1 MKVLFDNNVPAPLR
15 HRLAGHDIYTARELD
30 WHELRNGDLL
40 QQGEISGFDV
50 LVTGD
55 KNLSY
60 QQNLE
65 GRTIAVVVLGTTRWK
80 LLREDTGPVADAV
93 DRASPGSFQ
102 ALPMSFPPRRLSRRS
117 GPQP

>member
-15 HRLAGHDIYTARELD
+15 NRLAGQRVDTAQEMGWQELK
-30 WHELRNGDLL
+30 NGALL
-40 QQGEISGFDV
+40 AAAEADGFQV

-65 GRTIAVVVLGTTRWK
+65 GRTLAIVVLGTTRWK
-80 LLREDTGPVADAV
+80 TPRQDTSLIAKAV
-93 DRASPGSFQ
+93 NRVTPGSFET
-102 ALPMSFPPRRLSRRS
+102 LPAPRLPRNLPRA
-117 GPQP
+117 